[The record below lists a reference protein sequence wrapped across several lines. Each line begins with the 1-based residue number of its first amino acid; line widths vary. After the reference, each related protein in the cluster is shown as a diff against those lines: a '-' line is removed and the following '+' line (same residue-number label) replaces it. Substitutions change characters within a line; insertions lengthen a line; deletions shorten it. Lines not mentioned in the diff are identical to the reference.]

1 MSRAGWWLA
10 LLAVAL
16 GGLTLRL
23 ANIAERPV
31 HTDEAVHA
39 VKFQQLWETG
49 TYRYD
54 PVDYHGPTHYYVAAP
69 IRLLRGE
76 TTFADLS
83 ITTLRLVPVVF
94 SVGLIALLVLLRPV
108 LGRTAV
114 LATATFLSVSPA
126 FVYYGSYFIQE
137 TLFVCFTLLAIV
149 SGWWAART
157 QRSHWAV
164 LAGVGVGGMIAG
176 KETVV
181 LSAFAA
187 LVATGGVL
195 WIHRAR
201 LPARRPRI
209 KTHAKLLTLAGISAL
224 VLAAVALS
232 AGFQNPAALL
242 DYVGG
247 YFGHLERSRGAAD
260 WHVYPWWFYAQRVL
274 FYQPLPGPWFSEA
287 FLLLLALIGAVLG
300 WHTRGGERAT
310 GPFVQWIALFTL
322 TLLLVY
328 TVIPYKTPWLVLS
341 PWLGVALLAGI
352 GVSRLWQRQTGVA
365 RRVVIVALVALGT
378 ADLARQ
384 AYALQ
389 TRFAVNVRNPYAFGQ
404 TLPNVAQLANYVGH
418 LAATRP
424 DEPPAIAVIAP
435 DAWPLPWYLRR
446 HPRVGYF
453 EAPPV
458 NPAFGLVITTP
469 EFYDA
474 VAARRPDDVVSGP
487 YGVRRDLRL
496 FVFAAPELRAAFEAA
511 QP

>member
-1 MSRAGWWLA
+1 MIRSGWWLA

-23 ANIAERPV
+23 ANIADRPV

-54 PVDYHGPTHYYVAAP
+54 PGDYHGPTHYYVAAAL
-69 IRLLRGE
+69 RLLRGE
-76 TTFADLS
+76 TTFAALS
-83 ITTLRLVPVVF
+83 ITTLRLVPIAF
-94 SVGLIALLVLLRPV
+94 SVGLIALLLPLLPV
-108 LGRTAV
+108 LGRTGVLAAAV
-114 LATATFLSVSPA
+114 LLSVSPA

-137 TLFVCFTLLAIV
+137 TTFVWFTLLAIV
-149 SGWWAART
+149 GGWWTVRT
-157 QRSHWAV
+157 HRSSWAL
-164 LAGVGVGGMIAG
+164 LAGIGVGGMIAG
-176 KETVV
+176 KETAA
-181 LSAFAA
+181 LSALAA
-187 LVATGGVL
+187 AVATGGVL
-195 WIHRAR
+195 WLRRAQLTATRAR
-201 LPARRPRI
+201 L
-209 KTHAKLLTLAGISAL
+209 KTAVKLLVIGSGSAV
-224 VLAAVALS
+224 VLAAAALT

-247 YFGHLERSRGAAD
+247 YFGHLERSRGVAD
-260 WHVYPWWFYAQRVL
+260 WHVYPWWFYAQRTL

-287 FLLLLALIGAVLG
+287 FLLLLALIGTLLG
-300 WHTRGGERAT
+300 WRSRPGERAT
-310 GPFVQWIALFTL
+310 GSFVQWTALFTV

-328 TVIPYKTPWLVLS
+328 TAIPYKTPWLVLS
-341 PWLGVALLAGI
+341 PWLGVALLAGV
-352 GVSRLWQRQTGVA
+352 GVSRLWQRQAGIA
-365 RRVVIVALVALGT
+365 RRTVIVALVALGS

-404 TLPNVAQLANYVGH
+404 TLPNVVELANYVEQ
-418 LAATRP
+418 LAATQAS
-424 DEPPAIAVIAP
+424 DPPAIAVVAP
-435 DAWPLPWYLRR
+435 DAWPLPWYLRQ

-458 NPAFGLVITTP
+458 NPAFDIVITTP

-474 VAARRPDDVVSGP
+474 LAAQRPEHAVSGP
-487 YGVRRDLRL
+487 YGVRRDLHM
-496 FVFAAPELRAAFEAA
+496 FVFVQPELRAAFESA